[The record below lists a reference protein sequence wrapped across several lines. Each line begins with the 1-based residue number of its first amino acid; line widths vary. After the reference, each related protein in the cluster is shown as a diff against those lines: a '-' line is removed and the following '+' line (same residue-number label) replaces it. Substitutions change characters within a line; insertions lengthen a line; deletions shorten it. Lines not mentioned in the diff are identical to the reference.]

1 MNAIPYVMMLCDSA
15 PADSD
20 SRVGSQSASADVGDS
35 FFTCMSWVADYDE
48 EWMIFVQ
55 EHQLANRSIRED
67 KVESEAPPRV
77 WNFPHE

>member
-1 MNAIPYVMMLCDSA
+1 MNAIPYAILPRDPA

-20 SRVGSQSASADVGDS
+20 SNVVSRSADADVGDS

-48 EWMIFVQ
+48 EWMTFVQ
-55 EHQLANRSIRED
+55 EHQSAKRPIRED
-67 KVESEAPPRV
+67 EIESEAPPRV